1 MFKVKIS
8 TPDYKWPLIRQTP
21 GQKGIWGDYEFIIN
35 EDIEECDYWVVYE
48 GLEHKEN
55 VYCYPENIFLTT
67 GEPPSVKKYNKNFL
81 QQFFGVITS
90 HTEIEH
96 SRRFYTQQALPWM
109 VGGRYL
115 AKEKTWD
122 EHFSKDYDELSNI
135 NGSIQKI
142 KLMSMVC
149 SNKDFTSG
157 HSQRMQFVK
166 KLSKHFGS
174 DIDIFGVGIKNIED
188 KWDAI
193 ATYKYHIVVEN
204 CAINNYFSEKLSD
217 SFLAS
222 TYPLYYGCPNIT
234 EYFPADSLSTIN
246 ISESST
252 LSNFDILIKHSTSGW
267 LELVHHFEMVVLSF
281 PSCSAS
287 HKPVFFFS
295 TSNSFRRFNS
305 LCVIIFNLYRK
316 ITNYYQQTCK
326 TALILCYVLNKLKTI
341 Q

>member
-55 VYCYPENIFLTT
+55 VYCYPENIFLIT

-246 ISESST
+246 INDLDAAIVSIENIINSNLSESNKKAVAIAKDKA
-252 LSNFDILIKHSTSGW
+252 LNEYNLFPM
-267 LELVHHFEMVVLSF
+267 LV
-281 PSCSAS
+281 
-287 HKPVFFFS
+287 KFFS
-295 TSNSFRRFNS
+295 KQEFKGNAEKKTIS
-305 LCVIIFNLYRK
+305 LYPELTFKDIPKVPYIEKLYRWMRGK
-316 ITNYYQQTCK
+316 
-326 TALILCYVLNKLKTI
+326 
-341 Q
+341 